1 MTNEFRKIL
10 PDEAIIPN
18 ETHSIRPLSAPFA
31 PPDETIGADLS
42 SRRPFVNDSLNSRL
56 AQPLPV
62 GEWMVRNSTPIEPGL
77 RPKHILHHADR
88 IIIQGDGPWQL
99 FDKECQSLAR
109 GYLYGSDVFLDAEN
123 NLFYFSDAAGMI
135 EARNLDDGSRAF
147 SASLLFGQAYY
158 RSFIARRGELMVV
171 VSVEREMDMHS
182 EERPESSTVEILK
195 FDEPQNIDED
205 GILTSVNVVAEL
217 IRETLLL
224 LSAFQD
230 ETLVVATD
238 NQICLINLDLQIKTA
253 INGEFTPLVM
263 SLNDAGIIYLV
274 VSDKGVPKLRSIKP
288 NGERI
293 YSAEL
298 PEKIL
303 NIIYPPI
310 ITYDNRVFL
319 IKDNFLMAF
328 DASGRCLWEY
338 KTDSPIAGAVVT
350 AENQLLI
357 SEGSEL
363 GVFEADGRYRIL
375 YKFTDEVLQTPPTL
389 TGNGEL
395 VVVTDKRLY
404 CLARIKSSDNL

>member
-18 ETHSIRPLSAPFA
+18 ETRMIRPLSAPFA
-31 PPDETIGADLS
+31 PPDEAVGDDLNS
-42 SRRPFVNDSLNSRL
+42 CRPFVNDSLNSRL

-62 GEWMVRNSTPIEPGL
+62 GKWMVRNSTPIEPGL

-99 FDKECQSLAR
+99 FDKQCQSLAR
-109 GYLYGSDVFLDAEN
+109 GYLHGSDVFLDAAN

-135 EARNLDDGSRAF
+135 EARRLDDGSRAF

-158 RSFIARRGELMVV
+158 RSFIACRGELMVV

-217 IRETLLL
+217 IRKTLLL

-230 ETLVVATD
+230 ETLVVATE

-293 YSAEL
+293 FSAEL
-298 PEKIL
+298 PEKML
-303 NIIYPPI
+303 DVVYPPI
-310 ITYDNRVFL
+310 ITYDHRVFL
-319 IKDNFLMAF
+319 IKDDYLVAF
-328 DASGRCLWEY
+328 NAGGHCVWEY
-338 KTDSPIAGAVVT
+338 QTDNPIAGAVVT
-350 AENQLLI
+350 AENQLLM
-357 SEGSEL
+357 SDGSEL
-363 GVFEADGRYRIL
+363 GVFEANGHYRTL
-375 YKFTDEVLQTPPTL
+375 YKFKGESLQTPPTL
-389 TGNGEL
+389 TSSGEL
-395 VVVTDKRLY
+395 VVATDKKLY
-404 CLARIKSSDNL
+404 CLAIRGN